1 MKLTHY
7 CLLFGILTPL
17 LVAPVRARA
26 FDDQEDDDLGRKLA
40 EMQLIRTADMVADP
54 LSLVPF
60 PWGDDALGQGSI
72 EVRAR
77 RLLAVHLH
85 GVPPA
90 STFSVQFCG
99 AVNSPARCQELGQ
112 IQSDNDGNAND
123 AIPFPPAGNPWTG
136 FFTLMRDGKTPI
148 TRCENAAQFQTLEQI
163 DQPTTKAI
171 VNPGGTNERFARANL
186 KQAQIEVFPDNVHIF
201 DQILAGK
208 ADLMITDAEETLL
221 QQKLRPGLC
230 AVHPERPFTFAEK
243 AFMLPRGDE
252 AFKQYVDQWINLIK
266 GDGTLS
272 RVINKWL
279 K

>member
-1 MKLTHY
+1 MKRLSVLLALAGCIAAANVGAAEFPASRIDQVLEKKKLTVCTAGDY
-7 CLLFGILTPL
+7 KPYTYLDPATGKFEGIDIELAQMLGQSLGKDVEVVFVKTSWPTL
-17 LVAPVRARA
+17 MKDFLDGKCDISAGGVSITLDRARQA
-26 FDDQEDDDLGRKLA
+26 YFSSA
-40 EMQLIRTADMVADP
+40 IA
-54 LSLVPF
+54 LS
-60 PWGDDALGQGSI
+60 
-72 EVRAR
+72 
-77 RLLAVHLH
+77 
-85 GVPPA
+85 
-90 STFSVQFCG
+90 
-99 AVNSPARCQELGQ
+99 
-112 IQSDNDGNAND
+112 
-123 AIPFPPAGNPWTG
+123 
-136 FFTLMRDGKTPI
+136 GKTPI